1 MKEVKEGN
9 FLYTDGRDV
18 VVTQSTLKTKRGVY
32 LLKGITDLS
41 LAVLRP
47 QRLPGLIVTLIG
59 LILFANGFWYFIPAS
74 FFDSLAIPAR
84 FTTANTQVF
93 VGSIIMV
100 LGISLMLLIPRRYA
114 VRIETAEGEKDAVI
128 SKRRE
133 YVKQI
138 FNAVRKARSTRI
150 GF

>member
-1 MKEVKEGN
+1 MKDAN

-41 LAVLRP
+41 LAVLKP
-47 QRLPGLIVTLIG
+47 QRLPGLILTLIG
-59 LILFANGFWYFIPAS
+59 LTLLANGFWYFIPAS
-74 FFDSLAIPAR
+74 FYDSLAIPSR
-84 FTTANTQVF
+84 FTTANIHIF
-93 VGSIIMV
+93 VGAIIAV
-100 LGISLMLLIPRRYA
+100 LGISYMLLIPRRYA
-114 VRIETAEGEKDAVI
+114 IRIETAEGEKDAVV
-128 SKRRE
+128 SNRRE

>member
-1 MKEVKEGN
+1 MKEAN

-41 LAVLRP
+41 LAVLKP
-47 QRLPGLIVTLIG
+47 QRLPGFLLTLLG
-59 LILFANGFWYFIPAS
+59 LVLLANGFWYFIPAS
-74 FFDSLAIPAR
+74 FYDSLSIPAR
-84 FTTANTQVF
+84 FTTANIHIF
-93 VGSIIMV
+93 VGAIITV
-100 LGISLMLLIPRRYA
+100 LGICCMVLIPRRYA
-114 VRIETAEGEKDAVI
+114 VRIETAEGEKDAVV
-128 SKRRE
+128 SNRRE